1 MKLGLGTV
9 QFGLNY
15 GVSNTNGK
23 TATSEVAH
31 ILEYAS
37 SVGFEVLDT
46 AALYGESEKVL
57 GLCLKGE
64 KSFSIITKTPKFSS
78 GNITRDDIMLLENT
92 FIQSLEKLRVK
103 SVYGLLLHNT
113 DDLLK
118 PNGALLWGKMTE
130 LKNRGLTAKIGISVY
145 NGEQIEQ
152 ALERFP
158 VEIVQVP
165 FNILD
170 QRLLND
176 RLLQRVAS
184 AGVEVHSRSTF
195 LQGLLMMPVDKIPP
209 YFEPIYPLLKRYHEY
224 IGTLGLSCLEAA
236 LAFVLA
242 HPEIDKVIVGVTK
255 VQELRQIVK
264 AAEKSG
270 IDIENFRQFSCSN
283 ERFINPSLWKA

>member
-1 MKLGLGTV
+1 VRLGLGTV

-15 GVSNTNGK
+15 GVSNTIGK
-23 TATSEVAH
+23 TETSEVARV
-31 ILEYAS
+31 LEYAG
-37 SVGFEVLDT
+37 SVGFDVLDT

-57 GLCLKGE
+57 GLCITAGK
-64 KSFSIITKTPKFSS
+64 KFSVITKTPKFSN
-78 GNITRDDIMLLENT
+78 GNIIRDDVMLLENT
-92 FIQSLEKLRVK
+92 FIQSLDKLQVK

-130 LKNRGLTAKIGISVY
+130 LKNRGLTAKVGISVY

-152 ALERFP
+152 ALGRFP

-170 QRLLND
+170 QRLLKDN
-176 RLLQRVAS
+176 LLQRVAS
-184 AGVEVHSRSTF
+184 AGIEVHSRSTF

-209 YFEPIYPLLKRYHEY
+209 YFEPIHPLLKRYHEY
-224 IGTLGLSCLEAA
+224 IDKLGLSCLEAA

-242 HPEIDKVIVGVTK
+242 HREIDKIIVGVTNL
-255 VQELRQIVK
+255 QELRQIVQATK
-264 AAEKSG
+264 KSG
-270 IDIENFRQFSCSN
+270 IDIENFRQFSCSD
-283 ERFINPSLWKA
+283 ERFINPSLWKV

>member
-1 MKLGLGTV
+1 MRLGLGTV

-23 TATSEVAH
+23 TETSEVVR
-31 ILEYAS
+31 ILEYAA
-37 SVGFEVLDT
+37 SVGLDVLDT

-57 GLCLKGE
+57 GLCITAGKN
-64 KSFSIITKTPKFSS
+64 FSVITKTPKFSN
-78 GNITRDDIMLLENT
+78 GNITRDDVMTLENT
-92 FIQSLEKLRVK
+92 FIQSLNKLQVK

-130 LKNRGLTAKIGISVY
+130 LKNQGLTAKVGISVY
-145 NGEQIEQ
+145 TGEQIEQ

-170 QRLLND
+170 QRLLKD
-176 RLLQRVAS
+176 GLLQRVAN
-184 AGVEVHSRSTF
+184 AGIEVHSRSTF
-195 LQGLLMMPVDKIPP
+195 MQGLLLMPVDKIPP
-209 YFEPIYPLLKRYHEY
+209 YFAPIYPLLKRYHEY

-242 HPEIDKVIVGVTK
+242 HREIDKVIVGVTK
-255 VQELRQIVK
+255 LQELRQIVQATK
-264 AAEKSG
+264 KSG
-270 IDIENFRQFSCSN
+270 IDIENFRQFSCSD
-283 ERFINPSLWKA
+283 ERFINPSRWKL